1 MLSFKIRDFHRKND
15 SFRLKVLVRDKSSLL
30 ENATRRRKKRSRDV
44 IEQKTAMIASQIRP
58 NQVNNPKVIEAF
70 EVTPRDAFV
79 PKAMREV
86 AYVDEDIEIAPGR
99 YLMEPMVLARLIEL
113 AAVGPE
119 DVVLD
124 IGCGTGFTTA
134 LLARLASVVVGLE
147 ENAELAARAG
157 EILADLEIESAAVIE
172 GKLNEGCF
180 RQGPYQVILIAG
192 AVEEIPGNILDQL
205 AEGGRLVTVLIKG
218 GVGRG
223 HLILRKGNLFSGHDH
238 FDANLPLLPGFEKEK
253 KFSF

>member
-1 MLSFKIRDFHRKND
+1 MM
-15 SFRLKVLVRDKSSLL
+15 
-30 ENATRRRKKRSRDV
+30 
-44 IEQKTAMIASQIRP
+44 EQKSAMIAGQIRP
-58 NQVNNPKVIEAF
+58 NQVNNPKIIEAF

-79 PKAMREV
+79 PKALREV
-86 AYVDEDIEIAPGR
+86 AYVDEDLEIAPGR
-99 YLMEPMVLARLIEL
+99 YLMEPMVLARLIDL
-113 AAVGPE
+113 AAIGPD

-134 LLARLASVVVGLE
+134 LLSRLASVVVGLE
-147 ENAELAARAG
+147 ENLQLVTRAG
-157 EILADLEIESAAVIE
+157 EILADLEIENGAVIE
-172 GKLNEGCF
+172 GRLSEGCS

-205 AEGGRLVTVLIKG
+205 ADGGRLVTVLIQG

-223 HLILRKGNLFSGHDH
+223 HLVTRTGEVFSGRDH
-238 FDANLPLLPGFEKEK
+238 FDANLPLLPGFEKKK